1 MDDNINPSIAFTPDG
16 LIMFE
21 YYNNLISVRQ
31 VADGYSVLATLKH
44 PKKHSFDYLYCT
56 YQEGDYFLLNFNEN
70 NDELEVFRVSRSFEW
85 SLTEAWVLKMD
96 PQDSS
101 SYGIVVSSRGSIFL
115 KLHKRIMEISFRDR
129 KVVRVFQEQHGTS
142 MCLSFNEN
150 DLLIVDRSNVQ
161 ALSLTD
167 EKTRTV
173 YTSEKLNHDLNH
185 ITVRGNHITMRGNQI
200 LVCRVDIETN
210 VMFIWLSE
218 TGDFQGEYTL
228 EGRFGAVE
236 EEVLT
241 VKNFVVC
248 PSSGRLWL
256 SICPYYYCKNV
267 LEFE

>member
-1 MDDNINPSIAFTPDG
+1 VDEYPSITFTPDG

-21 YYNNLISVRQ
+21 YYKNLISVRQ
-31 VADGYSVLATLKH
+31 VADGYTVLATLKH
-44 PKKHSFDYLYCT
+44 PKNHYFAYLYCT
-56 YQEGDYFLLNFNEN
+56 YQEGDFFLLNFNEN

-85 SLTEAWVLKMD
+85 CLTEAWVLKMD

-115 KLHKRIMEISFRDR
+115 KLHKRIIEISFRER
-129 KVVRVFQEQHGTS
+129 KVVRVFQEHHGTS

-150 DLLIVDRSNVQ
+150 DLFIVDRSCVR
-161 ALSLTD
+161 ALSSTD
-167 EKTRTV
+167 GKTRTV
-173 YTSEKLNHDLNH
+173 YTSEKFNHDL
-185 ITVRGNHITMRGNQI
+185 TGSFVRGNHITMRGNQI
-200 LVCRVDIETN
+200 LVCRLDIETTF
-210 VMFIWLSE
+210 MYIWLSE

-241 VKNFVVC
+241 VKNFVIC
-248 PSSGRLWL
+248 PSIGRLWL
-256 SICPYYYCKNV
+256 SIDPYYYCKHV